1 MNEKEVLTEIEER
14 GRRQSSLLS
23 AFEEI
28 AQTFLDS
35 VRGDRGNGK
44 VFSSLQDYLDASV
57 LVDGVYCRRRTVLL
71 EIHDLK
77 EDLEAPSALKSKT
90 LAKLELLRIRPLPQ
104 VAFYQ
109 DIATAILRMEV
120 VIRLEAMQALAE
132 AIPEAERV
140 MPRRRGWTASRPMT
154 NLRAMGYGLA
164 AAACS
169 AAVITLLNKGYV
181 AEVPVIAPAQLA
193 ANQIETP
200 SDITRRTRD
209 CRFAANDAV
218 GMPINGDA
226 CTPGVLATYN
236 QRKLFVTGNS
246 FKAAELVMYSA
257 LTESGFGSGGAT
269 HSRGASPAREIPDH
283 SSWATTVEAN
293 NIARPALPSEVQTQ

>member
-1 MNEKEVLTEIEER
+1 MNKKEVLTEIEER

-57 LVDGVYCRRRTVLL
+57 LIDGVYCRRRTVLL

-132 AIPEAERV
+132 AIPEAARRLCTARPEA
-140 MPRRRGWTASRPMT
+140 PLRRR
-154 NLRAMGYGLA
+154 LA
-164 AAACS
+164 ALAS
-169 AAVITLLNKGYV
+169 A
-181 AEVPVIAPAQLA
+181 
-193 ANQIETP
+193 
-200 SDITRRTRD
+200 
-209 CRFAANDAV
+209 
-218 GMPINGDA
+218 
-226 CTPGVLATYN
+226 
-236 QRKLFVTGNS
+236 
-246 FKAAELVMYSA
+246 
-257 LTESGFGSGGAT
+257 
-269 HSRGASPAREIPDH
+269 
-283 SSWATTVEAN
+283 
-293 NIARPALPSEVQTQ
+293 